1 MPLVGRAPGF
11 QPRCLRNPC
20 SSRLN
25 AHSQTKLSRI
35 RLFSSKMPHPYFC
48 VKHFPARQSVTVHIK
63 TQKNISKKSPS
74 MVLKKKAVNI
84 GGWPDWF
91 ERDMAQLSTMVMG
104 CHIGGV
110 ITMTRTMAQS
120 TCCDWKQQIGI
131 LPEPGVN
138 CFRQWHQ
145 VGIKFIDLFGDR
157 GHRGPYSPY
166 KLCNYN
172 LYIGI
177 IIFPHITHN
186 IQVIINL
193 RKKQLK

>member
-74 MVLKKKAVNI
+74 MVSKKKTVNI

-91 ERDMAQLSTMVMG
+91 ERAMAQLSTMVMG
-104 CHIGGV
+104 CHRWCHHNEENNGTKHLLWLKTTNRYIARARGEL
-110 ITMTRTMAQS
+110 
-120 TCCDWKQQIGI
+120 
-131 LPEPGVN
+131 LPTVASSGLN
-138 CFRQWHQ
+138 AC
-145 VGIKFIDLFGDR
+145 
-157 GHRGPYSPY
+157 GPFY
-166 KLCNYN
+166 
-172 LYIGI
+172 
-177 IIFPHITHN
+177 
-186 IQVIINL
+186 
-193 RKKQLK
+193 